1 MTATGRDAVKV
12 DRDDLGVTTIS
23 INRPDRMNALDHA
36 TVRALTELITEHGA
50 DPATRVIVLAG
61 EGGAFTTG
69 ADLQA
74 IRASGGD
81 APGESPSPNDT
92 MDNAAAL
99 VRAVLTAPI
108 PVIAAVNG
116 PAAGVGV
123 SLALASDLMLMADD
137 AYLLFA
143 FTNIGLMP
151 DGGASVLLPAA
162 VGRSIASRML
172 LRGDA
177 VSAAEALDVGLATD
191 VLPAEDLR
199 GAAGKLARRLARGPR
214 RALELTK
221 RAVTGA
227 TLAELDAALAR
238 EHEGQ
243 CELLTSDDFAEGV
256 SSILE
261 KRRPNFT

>member
-1 MTATGRDAVKV
+1 MTASGRDALRVETDEV
-12 DRDDLGVTTIS
+12 GVSTIT
-23 INRPDRMNALDHA
+23 IDRPDRMNAVDYA
-36 TVRALTELITEHGA
+36 TLCALGELVAEVAA
-50 DPATRVIVLAG
+50 DPATRVILLAG

-74 IRASGGD
+74 TREQAEAGT
-81 APGESPSPNDT
+81 APPVEST
-92 MDNAAAL
+92 MDAANAL
-99 VRAVLTAPI
+99 VRNVLAAPV

-123 SLALASDLMLMADD
+123 SLALAADLMVMSDD

-151 DGGASVLLPAA
+151 DGGASVLLPAS
-162 VGRSIASRML
+162 VGRAVASRML

-177 VSAAEALDVGLATD
+177 VSAAEARDVGLVVD
-191 VLPAEDLR
+191 VLPAADLH
-199 GAAGKLARRLARGPR
+199 AAAAKLARRLARGPR

-221 RAVTGA
+221 RAVT
-227 TLAELDAALAR
+227 LAALGELEASLGR

-243 CELLTSDDFAEGV
+243 CELLVSPDFAEGV
-256 SSILE
+256 ASILE
-261 KRRPNFT
+261 KRRPSFS

>member
-1 MTATGRDAVKV
+1 MTVTGKDAVKV
-12 DRDDLGVTTIS
+12 EADEVGVTTIS
-23 INRPDRMNALDHA
+23 INRPDRMNALDSP
-36 TVRALTELITEHGA
+36 TVTALIELINQHSA
-50 DPATRVIVLAG
+50 DPATRVILLAG

-74 IRASGGD
+74 IKEAGPD
-81 APGESPSPNDT
+81 APSPDET

-99 VRAVLTAPI
+99 VRAVLTAPV

-123 SLALASDLMLMADD
+123 SLALASDIVLMAED

-177 VSAAEALDVGLATD
+177 VSAAEAKDVGLAVD
-191 VLPAEDLR
+191 VLPAADLR
-199 GAAGKLARRLARGPR
+199 AGAAKLARRLARGPR

-221 RAVTGA
+221 RSVAGA

-243 CELLTSDDFAEGV
+243 CELLVSADFAEGV

-261 KRRPNFT
+261 KRRPSFS

>member
-1 MTATGRDAVKV
+1 MTPTGADALRV
-12 DRDDLGVTTIS
+12 DTDDTGVVTIS
-23 INRPDRMNALDHA
+23 INRPDRMNALDA
-36 TVRALTELITEHGA
+36 PTVTALIELITGHGT
-50 DPATRVIVLAG
+50 DPDTRVIVLAG
-61 EGGAFTTG
+61 EGPAFTTG

-74 IRASGGD
+74 IAEAGDD
-81 APGESPSPNDT
+81 APTPDQT

-99 VRAVLTAPI
+99 VRAVLTTPV

-123 SLALASDLMLMADD
+123 SLALASDLVLMSED

-151 DGGASVLLPAA
+151 DGAASVLLPAQ
-162 VGRSIASRML
+162 VGRSVASRML

-177 VSAAEALDVGLATD
+177 VPAAEAKQVGLAID
-191 VLPAEDLR
+191 VLPSGELR
-199 GAAGKLARRLARGPR
+199 AAAAKTARRLARGPR

-221 RAVTGA
+221 KAVTGA

-243 CELLTSDDFAEGV
+243 VELLQSADFSEGV
-256 SSILE
+256 ASMLE
-261 KRRPNFT
+261 KRRPTFS

>member
-1 MTATGRDAVKV
+1 MTATGRDAIKV
-12 DRDDLGVTTIS
+12 SRDDLGVVTIS
-23 INRPDRMNALDHA
+23 INRPDRMNALDHP
-36 TVRALTELITEHGA
+36 TVSALTETISEHGT
-50 DPATRVIVLAG
+50 DPGTRVIVLAG
-61 EGGAFTTG
+61 EGQAFTTG
-69 ADLQA
+69 ADLQS
-74 IRASGGD
+74 IRDAGED
-81 APGESPSPNDT
+81 APSPAMT
-92 MDNAAAL
+92 MDGAAAL
-99 VRAVLTAPI
+99 VRAVLTAPV
-108 PVIAAVNG
+108 PVIAAVTG

-123 SLALASDLMLMADD
+123 SLALASDLVLMSED

-177 VSAAEALDVGLATD
+177 VSAAEALDVGLAVE
-191 VLPAEDLR
+191 VLPSADLR
-199 GAAGKLARRLARGPR
+199 AAATKLARRLARGPR

-243 CELLTSDDFAEGV
+243 CELLVSDDFAEGV

-261 KRRPNFT
+261 KRRPNFS

>member
-12 DRDDLGVTTIS
+12 EVDDLGVTTIS
-23 INRPDRMNALDHA
+23 INRPDRMNALDHQ
-36 TVRALTELITEHGA
+36 TVSALVELITEHGA
-50 DPATRVIVLAG
+50 DPDARVIVIAG

-74 IRASGGD
+74 IKESDGD
-81 APGESPSPNDT
+81 APSPAVT

-108 PVIAAVNG
+108 PVIAAVTG

-162 VGRSIASRML
+162 VGRSVASRML

-177 VSAAEALDVGLATD
+177 VSAAEALDVGLALD
-191 VLPAEDLR
+191 VLPPNDLR
-199 GAAGKLARRLARGPR
+199 PAAATLARRLARGPR

-227 TLAELDAALAR
+227 TLTELDAALAR

-243 CELLTSDDFAEGV
+243 CELLVSADFAEGL

-261 KRRPNFT
+261 KRRPKFS

>member
-12 DRDDLGVTTIS
+12 ETDEVGVATIS
-23 INRPDRMNALDHA
+23 INRPDRMNALDSP
-36 TVRALTELITEHGA
+36 TVTALIELITQHSA
-50 DPATRVIVLAG
+50 DPATRVILLAG

-74 IRASGGD
+74 MKEAGSD
-81 APGESPSPNDT
+81 APSPDET

-123 SLALASDLMLMADD
+123 SLALASDMVLMAED

-177 VSAAEALDVGLATD
+177 VSAAEAKDVGLAID
-191 VLPAEDLR
+191 VLPAADLR
-199 GAAGKLARRLARGPR
+199 AGAAKLARRLARGPR

-221 RAVTGA
+221 RSVTGA

-243 CELLTSDDFAEGV
+243 AELLVSADFAEGV

-261 KRRPNFT
+261 KRRPSFS

>member
-12 DRDDLGVTTIS
+12 ETDDVGVTTIS
-23 INRPDRMNALDHA
+23 INRPDRMNALDA
-36 TVRALTELITEHGA
+36 PTVIALTELITRHGT
-50 DPATRVIVLAG
+50 DPGTRVIVLAG

-74 IRASGGD
+74 IKDAGAD
-81 APGESPSPNDT
+81 APSPDQT

-99 VRAVLTAPI
+99 VRAVLTAPV

-123 SLALASDLMLMADD
+123 SLALAADLMLMSED

-151 DGGASVLLPAA
+151 DGAASVLLPAA
-162 VGRSIASRML
+162 VGRAVASRML

-177 VSAAEALDVGLATD
+177 VSSGEAHEVGLA
-191 VLPAEDLR
+191 VEVHPVADLR
-199 GAAGKLARRLARGPR
+199 AAAVKSARRLARGPR

-227 TLAELDAALAR
+227 TLTELDAALAR

-243 CELLTSDDFAEGV
+243 CELLVSEDFAEGV
-256 SSILE
+256 ASILE
-261 KRRPNFT
+261 KRRANFS

>member
-1 MTATGRDAVKV
+1 MTVTGRDAVKV
-12 DRDDLGVTTIS
+12 ERDEVGVTTIS
-23 INRPDRMNALDHA
+23 INRPDRMNALDSP
-36 TVRALTELITEHGA
+36 TVAALTELISEA
-50 DPATRVIVLAG
+50 SLDPDTRVIVLAG
-61 EGGAFTTG
+61 EGVAFTTG

-74 IRASGGD
+74 ISEAGPD
-81 APGESPSPNDT
+81 APTPDET
-92 MDNAAAL
+92 MDSAAAL
-99 VRAVLTAPI
+99 VRAVLTAPV

-123 SLALASDLMLMADD
+123 SLALASDLMLMSDD

-162 VGRSIASRML
+162 VGRSVASRML

-177 VSAAEALDVGLATD
+177 VGAAEAREVGLAID
-191 VLPAEDLR
+191 VQPAAELR
-199 GAAGKLARRLARGPR
+199 AAASKLARRLARGPR

-221 RAVTGA
+221 KSVTGA
-227 TLAELDAALAR
+227 TLGELDAALAR

-243 CELLTSDDFAEGV
+243 AELLVSADFAEGIA
-256 SSILE
+256 SMFE
-261 KRRPNFT
+261 KRRPNFS

>member
-1 MTATGRDAVKV
+1 MTATGRDAIKV
-12 DRDDLGVTTIS
+12 DHDDLGVTMIS
-23 INRPDRMNALDHA
+23 INRPDRMNALDHP
-36 TVRALTELITEHGA
+36 TVTALTELIIEHGS
-50 DPATRVIVLAG
+50 DPGTRVIVLSG

-74 IRASGGD
+74 IKDAGAD
-81 APGESPSPNDT
+81 APSPDAT
-92 MDNAAAL
+92 MAGAAAL
-99 VRAVLTAPI
+99 VRAVLTVPV
-108 PVIAAVNG
+108 PVIAAVTG

-123 SLALASDLMLMADD
+123 SLALASDLVLMSED

-177 VSAAEALDVGLATD
+177 VSAAEAHDVGLAMEVHPTAD
-191 VLPAEDLR
+191 LEPA
-199 GAAGKLARRLARGPR
+199 AAKLARRLARGPR

-243 CELLTSDDFAEGV
+243 CELLISPDFAEGV

-261 KRRPNFT
+261 KRRPNFS